1 MKRQPI
7 VIVGCGPG
15 HPDYLFPTAQRE
27 IEQAEVLVGAPHL
40 LQLFPAVGQLRIA
53 AKGGMTE
60 ALEQMEDLTNRRIVV
75 LVSGDSGFYSLARM
89 VIARFGRG
97 NCRVIP
103 GISSLQLAF
112 SRLALEWS
120 DALTLS
126 AHGRIP
132 QVADEVLDHFDKIAV
147 LAGTREAIE
156 WCADLLNRRGPDYL
170 LVACEDLTLDS
181 ERIRHF
187 VSADALLATEFASRT
202 ILILLKKDHLL

>member
-1 MKRQPI
+1 MKREPI

-15 HPDYLFPTAQRE
+15 HSDYLFTAAQKE
-27 IEQAEVLVGAPHL
+27 IKQADVLVGAPHL
-40 LQLFPAVGQLRIA
+40 LQLFPDLGHLRIE
-53 AKGGMTE
+53 AKGAMTE
-60 ALEQMEDLTNRRIVV
+60 ALEQMEDLTSRRIVV

-89 VIARFGRG
+89 VIARFGRS

-132 QVADEVLDHFDKIAV
+132 QVPAEVLGYFEKIAV

-156 WCADLLNRRGPDYL
+156 WCADLLQRRGSEYL
-170 LVACEDLTLDS
+170 MVACEDLTLDS

-187 VSADALLATEFASRT
+187 DSADALLATEFASRT